1 MPTSRPALR
10 SHGRR
15 RTSRDAGLG
24 DEAPSHLR
32 DHLRAFLDYL
42 SLNLNLSP
50 HTVRAYD
57 ADVSQYLSWVASTQG
72 TRLSAVAPQTL
83 DADSVRGWLAG
94 LNRVGQAR
102 ASVARKLSAVR
113 AFMRYLRRE
122 TVVAADPTQAAV
134 APRLDRTIPVHLS
147 ETEMAT
153 LLDSIDT
160 ATPAGARDRALFE
173 LCYASGL
180 RLSELVGIDLDD
192 IDLGARLVRVLGKGG
207 KERVVPFN
215 QSTVQAIRAW
225 LPGRTSLLTT
235 ARSRPAPVRGTT
247 ARESR
252 RRGRLP
258 EPLFINQR
266 GGRLTGRSVDR
277 LLRVYVARV
286 STRMGVSPHA
296 LRHSFATH
304 LLQRGA
310 DLRGIQELLGH
321 ARLSTTERYTHLNTA
336 ELQAVYRQAHP
347 RARLSAS
354 PDQAGPRT
362 RSSASP
368 TDPAGRPRST

>member
-1 MPTSRPALR
+1 MAARRPAPR
-10 SHGRR
+10 ASGRR
-15 RTSRDAGLG
+15 RPLAGS
-24 DEAPSHLR
+24 DEPPAHLR
-32 DHLRAFLDYL
+32 EHLRAFLAYL
-42 SLNLNLSP
+42 ELNLNMSP

-57 ADVSQYLSWVASTQG
+57 ADVGQYLAWVASACALRVSQ
-72 TRLSAVAPQTL
+72 LSPQAL
-83 DADSVRGWLAG
+83 DADSVRGWLG
-94 LNRVGQAR
+94 SLNRDGQAR

-113 AFMRYLRRE
+113 AFMRHLRRE
-122 TVVAADPTQAAV
+122 AVVEADPTQAAV

-147 ETEMAT
+147 ETEMAA
-153 LLDSIDT
+153 LLDGID
-160 ATPAGARDRALFE
+160 ASTPAGARDRALFE

-192 IDLGARLVRVLGKGG
+192 IDLSARLVRVLGKGG

-225 LPGRTSLLTT
+225 LPGRASLLAA
-235 ARSRPAPVRGTT
+235 ARLRPAPVPAAE
-247 ARESR
+247 ARAGR
-252 RRGRLP
+252 RRGRVP

-277 LLRVYVARV
+277 LLRVYVSRV

-336 ELQAVYRQAHP
+336 ALQAVYRQAHP
-347 RARLSAS
+347 RARLSAA
-354 PDQAGPRT
+354 PDPPTPRA

-368 TDPAGRPRST
+368 TDPAGRPPST